1 MEITP
6 AIPEDRQVIDS
17 YGPGRFK
24 IAKVSY
30 EGALFVLPDRVVPWE
45 GAPPS
50 GAHLMREHVAPLF
63 AVEADTPVELLLVG
77 TGARMERVPQA
88 TIQALREDGVAVDF
102 METGAACRTFNVLLA
117 EGRPVAA
124 ALIPV

>member
-24 IAKVSY
+24 IARTPY
-30 EGALFVLPDRVVPWE
+30 EGPVIVLPKRVMSWDVRDI
-45 GAPPS
+45 GSLDLAS
-50 GAHLMREHVAPLF
+50 LAPLL
-63 AVEADTPVELLLVG
+63 EAEESLDLLLIG
-77 TGARMERVPQA
+77 TGERMQLVSPTLRA
-88 TIQALREDGVAVDF
+88 ALKNKGIAVDF
-102 METGAACRTFNVLLA
+102 MATGAACRTFNVLLA
-117 EGRPVAA
+117 EERDVAA

>member
-24 IAKVSY
+24 IAKTPY
-30 EGALFVLPDRVVPWE
+30 EGPVIVFPMRVAAWTVDRLEVLTLE
-45 GAPPS
+45 SLAPVLS
-50 GAHLMREHVAPLF
+50 AE
-63 AVEADTPVELLLVG
+63 EPVELLLIG
-77 TGARMERVPQA
+77 TGPSMRLVSSDLRA
-88 TIQALREDGVAVDF
+88 ALKDRGVAVDF
-102 METGAACRTFNVLLA
+102 MATGAACRTFNVLLA
-117 EGRPVAA
+117 EARPVAA

>member
-24 IAKVSY
+24 IARTPY
-30 EGALFVLPDRVVPWE
+30 EGPVIVLPQRVLPWDVRDVSALDLE
-45 GAPPS
+45 SLKPV
-50 GAHLMREHVAPLF
+50 L
-63 AVEADTPVELLLVG
+63 EAEETVELLLIG
-77 TGARMERVPQA
+77 TGARMQLVSP
-88 TIQALREDGVAVDF
+88 ALRAALKERGIATDF
-102 METGAACRTFNVLLA
+102 MATGPACRTFNVLLA
-117 EGRPVAA
+117 EARDVAA